1 MSTKKILS
9 ITFLVIFSACILIA
23 GVYFLSQQS
32 SQLPGKEIAQ
42 EIISGDFLAK
52 DVAYKI
58 NNGQESK
65 EYKFNYTSSSTVFSA
80 LQTIG
85 QKESF
90 AVTYKIYPEMGV
102 LVESI
107 GGIANGQDNKYWQ
120 YWVNDALGEVASD
133 KKFLKSGDKVEW
145 KFDIASAF

>member
-65 EYKFNYTSSSTVFSA
+65 E
-80 LQTIG
+80 
-85 QKESF
+85 
-90 AVTYKIYPEMGV
+90 
-102 LVESI
+102 
-107 GGIANGQDNKYWQ
+107 
-120 YWVNDALGEVASD
+120 
-133 KKFLKSGDKVEW
+133 
-145 KFDIASAF
+145 